1 MFINMDTKQL
11 WEKILVQL
19 ELSVS
24 EASYNSW
31 LKASEITKIDDGVVY
46 IGTDNVFA
54 RGWLVTNGYKPIFK
68 ALREIDS
75 SFRSIEFV
83 IVDKKPE
90 KERTSLSKNEAIDQK
105 TTKALPL
112 DEAPTINRED
122 NLNPKY
128 TFESFVVG
136 PFNELAYAACQ
147 TIIKKPVAY
156 NPLFIYGNTGLGKT
170 HIMQAVGNY
179 IKNSSHNKKVF
190 YVTSERFTQDMFDA
204 IQANKMNFFKEKY
217 RKYDVFMMDDI
228 QFISNKEKTQEELFT
243 LFNYL
248 YENNKQIIFTSDTH
262 PNMIPNLEKRLK
274 SRMMSG
280 MVVDVPEPG
289 YESRMEIIKKKVV
302 TNNAMLQQETIE
314 FLASN
319 IEGNVREI
327 EGALNNIFHYMDVKG
342 KEPTIQEV
350 KNLIKI
356 NKKAPKNL
364 SVKEVVRI
372 VSEFYNVDVDLV
384 YDKSRKKDVVR
395 PRQVI
400 MYLLR
405 EVFNVSYPSIG
416 QKLGGR
422 DHTTVIHSC
431 DKIKEDIKVDAQLA
445 SELAELKR
453 LL

>member
-1 MFINMDTKQL
+1 MDNKQL
-11 WEKILVQL
+11 WDWILT
-19 ELSVS
+19 EIERSVS
-24 EASYNSW
+24 AASYTSW
-31 LKASEITKIDDGVVY
+31 LSGCEVTKVEEGIVY
-46 IGTDNVFA
+46 IGTGNVFA
-54 RGWLVTNGYKPIFK
+54 RGWLVEKCYKPILK
-68 ALREIDS
+68 ILREKDA
-75 SFRSIEFV
+75 SIRGLEF
-83 IVDKKPE
+83 IIIEKKPE
-90 KERTSLSKNEAIDQK
+90 KEKTLSKNEIIDQK
-105 TTKALPL
+105 VTKALPL
-112 DEAPTINRED
+112 NEVVINKDD

-170 HIMQAVGNY
+170 HIMQAAGNH
-179 IKNSSHNKKVF
+179 IKNTFSNKKVF

-204 IQANKMNFFKEKY
+204 IQANKMNVFKEKY
-217 RKYDVFMMDDI
+217 RKYDVFMMDDV
-228 QFISNKEKTQEELFT
+228 QFISNKEKTQEELFH

-274 SRMMSG
+274 SRLLSG

-289 YESRMEIIKKKVV
+289 YEDRMEIIKKKISS
-302 TNNAMLQQETIE
+302 NNMVIQQDTIE

-319 IEGNVREI
+319 VQGNIREI
-327 EGALNNIFHYMDVKG
+327 EGALNNVFHHIETKG
-342 KEPTIQEV
+342 KEPNIAEV

-356 NKKAPKNL
+356 ERKPPKNL
-364 SVKEVVRI
+364 SVKEVVK
-372 VSEFYNVDVDLV
+372 VVASFYNIEETFI
-384 YDKSRKKDVVR
+384 YDKSRKKEVIR

-405 EVFNVSYPSIG
+405 EVFNISYPAIG

-431 DKIKEDIKVDAQLA
+431 DKIKEDLKIDADLA
-445 SELAELKR
+445 HELAELKMM
-453 LL
+453 L

>member
-1 MFINMDTKQL
+1 MDTTQDNKQL
-11 WEKILVQL
+11 WDMVLVKM
-19 ELSVS
+19 ELSIS
-24 EASYNSW
+24 TASYSTWFRN
-31 LKASEITKIDDGVVY
+31 SEIIKIEEGVV
-46 IGTDNVFA
+46 NVGIENLFGMSWIRDKC
-54 RGWLVTNGYKPIFK
+54 RGPILRI
-68 ALREIDS
+68 LREQDP
-75 SFRSIEFV
+75 SIRAVEF
-83 IVDKKPE
+83 IIQEKRPE
-90 KERTSLSKNEAIDQK
+90 KEKPLSKNEAIDQK

-112 DEAPTINRED
+112 NEVVINKDD

-136 PFNELAYAACQ
+136 PFNELAFAACQ

-170 HIMQAVGNY
+170 HIMQAVGNN
-179 IKNSSHNKKVF
+179 IKNNSSNKKVF
-190 YVTSERFTQDMFDA
+190 YVTSERFSQNMFDA
-204 IQANKMNFFKEKY
+204 IQANKMKMFKEKY
-217 RKYDVFMMDDI
+217 RQYDVFMMDDV
-228 QFISNKEKTQEELFT
+228 QFISNKEKTQEELFH

-262 PNMIPNLEKRLK
+262 PNLIPNLEKRLK
-274 SRMMSG
+274 SRLLSG

-289 YESRMEIIKKKVV
+289 YESRMEIIKKKIAANGVMV
-302 TNNAMLQQETIE
+302 QQETVE
-314 FLASN
+314 FLATH

-327 EGALNNIFHYMDVKG
+327 EGALNNIFHHIEVKG
-342 KEPTIQEV
+342 REPTMSEV

-356 NKKAPKNL
+356 DKKPPKNL
-364 SVKEVVRI
+364 SVKEVVKI
-372 VSEFYNVDVDLV
+372 VASFYNIEEEFV
-384 YDKSRKKDVVR
+384 YDKSRKKDVVK

-431 DKIKEDIKVDAQLA
+431 DKIKSDIKVDAQLA
-445 SELAELKR
+445 QELTELK
-453 LL
+453 LLLA

>member
-1 MFINMDTKQL
+1 MVMATM
-11 WEKILVQL
+11 
-19 ELSVS
+19 ELSPS
-24 EASYNSW
+24 TASHITWCRN
-31 LKASEITKIDDGVVY
+31 SEIITVEEGVVK
-46 IGTDNVFA
+46 IGVDNMFA
-54 RGWLVTNGYKPIFK
+54 LGMVRDKCSSTILKV
-68 ALREIDS
+68 LREHDS
-75 SFRSIEFV
+75 GIRGLDFALY
-83 IVDKKPE
+83 DKKPE
-90 KERTSLSKNEAIDQK
+90 KEKAPSKNEMIDQK

-112 DEAPTINRED
+112 NEVVINRED

-170 HIMQAVGNY
+170 HIMQAAGNH
-179 IKNSSHNKKVF
+179 IKNTSPNKKVF
-190 YVTSERFTQDMFDA
+190 YVPSERFTQDMFDA
-204 IQANKMNFFKEKY
+204 IQANKMNLFKEKY

-228 QFISNKEKTQEELFT
+228 QFIANKEKTQEELFT

-289 YESRMEIIKKKVV
+289 YESRMEIIKKKCVSS
-302 TNNAMLQQETIE
+302 NILLQQETVE
-314 FLASN
+314 FLASHV
-319 IEGNVREI
+319 EGNVRVI

-356 NKKAPKNL
+356 EKKAPKNL
-364 SVKEVVRI
+364 SVKEVVK
-372 VSEFYNVDVDLV
+372 VVASFYNIEEEFV
-384 YDKSRKKDVVR
+384 YDKSRKKEVVR

-405 EVFNVSYPSIG
+405 ELFNVSYPSIG

-422 DHTTVIHSC
+422 DHTTVMHSYE
-431 DKIKEDIKVDAQLA
+431 KIKDDLKVDAQLA
-445 SELAELKR
+445 QELTELKAM
-453 LL
+453 L